1 MYCLISYTTVSD
13 ILTSDHIVI
22 KIEYSERRHQIT
34 VMVLFSH
41 IFIDKYIEEGK
52 ARFEIKCQ
60 TLWWLEWTPSSACEE
75 YFSGAISEQ
84 CQDEHV
90 RTGVVQEDTCEWLH
104 DRIHVFSRVL
114 TCTDVLI
121 SVAWPVMRAESVGPI
136 VISRIHQSTAYIAG
150 AFIIQATHACKV
162 FQILLFLFPFLKFS
176 LLNTTSKLNC
186 HQHIRGWKTFLY
198 CSVEDSVLI
207 DEWKFESDPL
217 ELWHLVG
224 AALTTCGYWHEP
236 RVSGP
241 WIIIR
246 RNNGD

>member
-136 VISRIHQSTAYIAG
+136 VISRIHQSTAYTPG
-150 AFIIQATHACKV
+150 V
-162 FQILLFLFPFLKFS
+162 FMHMPAKCFRFYFSSFLFSSFPCWIQPQNSTVINIFVAG
-176 LLNTTSKLNC
+176 KLFC
-186 HQHIRGWKTFLY
+186 TAQLRTRCW
-198 CSVEDSVLI
+198 
-207 DEWKFESDPL
+207 
-217 ELWHLVG
+217 
-224 AALTTCGYWHEP
+224 
-236 RVSGP
+236 
-241 WIIIR
+241 
-246 RNNGD
+246 